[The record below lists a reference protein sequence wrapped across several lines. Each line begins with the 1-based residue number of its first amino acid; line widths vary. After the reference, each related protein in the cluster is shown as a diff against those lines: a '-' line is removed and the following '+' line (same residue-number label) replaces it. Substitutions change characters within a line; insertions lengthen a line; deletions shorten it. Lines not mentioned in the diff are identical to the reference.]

1 MAQMF
6 FDLIYSFGN
15 CLNCF
20 PGSPTLKIN
29 SRSFKIL
36 RLLGE
41 GGFSYVYLVQDTATA
56 ELFALKKIRCPF
68 GAESVQQAMREVEAY
83 RNFAHVPGIIH
94 AVDYCV
100 ASERG
105 GDGDARTVYVLLPYY
120 RRGNLQDIINANL
133 VNHTR
138 FPERELMR
146 LFLGTC
152 RALRHMHHYR
162 GPPAARSERMEA
174 GNDPQGGGEDGVGGG
189 PARKTKRNRA
199 GAAADADDEREQ
211 ARPLMVDEEVAAPGE
226 RRSYAHRD
234 IKPVS
239 TNEGALRAH
248 TQRTGNIM
256 IDDSGS
262 APILMDLG
270 SVAESPIAIT
280 SKSQAI
286 ATQDT
291 AAEHSTM
298 PYRAPELFD
307 VQTGA
312 VIDTKV
318 DVWSLGCTL
327 YACLVGKSPFE
338 ARSDETGGNLSLCI
352 TGGDWRFPDE
362 GGPGGIRRQN
372 TNKGKNVAAADGGG
386 GGGSGGAG
394 GSGSGADGVISE
406 PIKQVV
412 RRCLSVEPA
421 ERPDIDELIDMVER
435 VIEELPDDDGP

>member
-6 FDLIYSFGN
+6 FDLVYSFGN

-146 LFLGTC
+146 LFLGVC

-162 GPPAARSERMEA
+162 GPPAAGSERMEA
-174 GNDPQGGGEDGVGGG
+174 GNDPQAGEEDGVGGG
-189 PARKTKRNRA
+189 PAPKTKRNRA
-199 GAAADADDEREQ
+199 VAATDADDEREQ
-211 ARPLMVDEEVAAPGE
+211 ARPLMVNEEVAAPGE

-234 IKPVS
+234 IKPVF
-239 TNEGALRAH
+239 TNEGAPRAH

-280 SKSQAI
+280 SRSLAI

-307 VQTGA
+307 VKTGA
-312 VIDTKV
+312 VIDAKV

-338 ARSDETGGNLSLCI
+338 ARSDETGGSLSMCVL
-352 TGGDWRFPDE
+352 GGDWRFPDE

-372 TNKGKNVAAADGGG
+372 TNKGKNAAAAAADGGG
-386 GGGSGGAG
+386 GGGAG

-406 PIKQVV
+406 PIKEVV
-412 RRCLSVEPA
+412 RRCLSVEPT

>member
-83 RNFAHVPGIIH
+83 KNFAHVPGIIH

-100 ASERG
+100 ANERG

-146 LFLGTC
+146 LFLGVC

-162 GPPAARSERMEA
+162 GPPAAASERMEA
-174 GNDPQGGGEDGVGGG
+174 GNDPQAGEDDDVGDG
-189 PARKTKRNRA
+189 PARNTKRNRA
-199 GAAADADDEREQ
+199 VAAADADDEREQ

-234 IKPVS
+234 IKP
-239 TNEGALRAH
+239 
-248 TQRTGNIM
+248 GNIM

-280 SKSQAI
+280 SRSLAI

-307 VQTGA
+307 VKTGA
-312 VIDTKV
+312 VIDAKV

-338 ARSDETGGNLSLCI
+338 ARSDETGGSLSICVRS
-352 TGGDWRFPDE
+352 GDWRFPDE

-372 TNKGKNVAAADGGG
+372 TNKGKNAAAADGGG
-386 GGGSGGAG
+386 GGGAG

-406 PIKQVV
+406 PIKEVV
-412 RRCLSVEPA
+412 RRCLSVEPT